1 MAWSEDL
8 ERFRQ
13 SLRTKRRDVVLSV
26 VRKVKQ
32 SVVEGSSVTGSPG
45 QPVQTGFL
53 KGSWDDFEEAD
64 WIWLVATN
72 AEYAPSI
79 EDGLQEPYERADGTV
94 VTPSPMTLRSEVGG
108 FHSVK
113 LTRAGFEKIVREA
126 LREVVDRPGSFVRPG
141 PGGVGI

>member
-1 MAWSEDL
+1 MTWSEDI
-8 ERFRQ
+8 EEFRKK
-13 SLRTKRRDVVLSV
+13 LRGKRRDVAFAV
-26 VRKVKQ
+26 VRKVKG
-32 SVVEGSSVTGSPG
+32 SVVDGSATTGAPG

-72 AEYAPSI
+72 AEYGPSI
-79 EDGLQEPYERADGTV
+79 EDGVQEPYTRADGTE
-94 VTPSPMTLRSEVGG
+94 VTPGPMTLRSEVGG

-113 LTRAGFEKIVREA
+113 LTRAGFQKLVEEAVREA
-126 LREVVDRPGSFVRPG
+126 VRKSSFVQPG